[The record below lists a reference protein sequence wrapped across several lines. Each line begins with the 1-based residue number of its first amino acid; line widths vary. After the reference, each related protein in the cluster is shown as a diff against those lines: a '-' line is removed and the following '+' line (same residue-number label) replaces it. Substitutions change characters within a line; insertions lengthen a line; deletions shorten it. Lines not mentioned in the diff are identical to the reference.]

1 MSLDNKEIN
10 CALCHAYLFPEDDV
24 VYCPECGAPHHREC
38 YNSIGHCAL
47 EEFHGTD
54 KQYDIVRRA
63 AEEEKI
69 KKEEAE
75 AVQTPDNVFNTPFGV
90 VTNIDFLGGVTPD
103 TVIDDGVTARDAA
116 KFVFSNTMRFIP
128 KFARGRKAS
137 WNWLAFLT
145 PCGWFL
151 SRKMYKHG
159 LVAGVLQTIAP
170 LFTIPFLNLM
180 ANLGIDITKLMG
192 YDYAM
197 VQKFMDNIDKISPV
211 LLFAFFCGIFL
222 NLAIMV
228 LSGIFGDWFYRKHV
242 INKVREINANSENKE
257 TDYRKY
263 GGVNIFL
270 FLIGFLTVRY
280 LPTIIAL
287 LL

>member
-1 MSLDNKEIN
+1 
-10 CALCHAYLFPEDDV
+10 
-24 VYCPECGAPHHREC
+24 
-38 YNSIGHCAL
+38 L
-47 EEFHGTD
+47 EEFHGTEN
-54 KQYDIVRRA
+54 QYDIVRRA

-75 AVQTPDNVFNTPFGV
+75 AVQSPDNVFNTPFGV

-103 TVIDDGVTARDAA
+103 TVIEDGVTARDAA

-128 KFARGRKAS
+128 KFARGRKTS

-159 LVAGVLQTIAP
+159 LVAGVLQIIAP
-170 LFTIPFLNLM
+170 LFTVPFLNLLT
-180 ANLGIDITKLMG
+180 NLGINPTELFSLIPAAT
-192 YDYAM
+192 
-197 VQKFMDNIDKISPV
+197 QKFMDNIDKISPV
-211 LLFAFFCGIFL
+211 LFYAFTIGILL
-222 NLAIMV
+222 NLAIMI

-270 FLIGFLTVRY
+270 FMIGFFAVRT
-280 LPTIIAL
+280 LPSIIAML
-287 LL
+287 L